1 MNNLICEL
9 EQNNISFKINEPMKN
24 HTSFKIGGC
33 VDVFISPKSIEECK
47 NAILLCKKYNIN
59 YKTIGKGSNI
69 LADDNGIKDAIIL
82 ISNNLSKIKLLDDN
96 KIYCQAGASLASV
109 CQFALKSSLT
119 GLEFAYGIPG
129 NVGGAIF
136 MNAGAYGGEMK
147 DIVLSCEYFD
157 ENGILHSINDMDFS
171 YRHSFFSDKNYIIF
185 SATIKL
191 QAGNKN
197 AIKEKMDE
205 ILKKRKE
212 KQPLEYPSAGS
223 TFKRPE
229 GNYASLLIDE
239 CGLKGMSIGG
249 AEVSEKHAGFI
260 INKNNATS
268 KDVLDLIKYVQDVV
282 FNKTGYILEPEIE
295 II

>member
-129 NVGGAIF
+129 NIGGAIF

-171 YRHSFFSDKNYIIF
+171 YRHSFFSDKNYIIL

-223 TFKRPE
+223 TFKRPK